1 MTWTKEDLVSII
13 KEELDNVLSENTR
26 EQWLENNLLINMDEE
41 VNDASSAQ
49 TQLHNF
55 VTKSMRA
62 KVPAG
67 MGIAG
72 NYMSFDSAKGY
83 LDDINAIPTDDRK
96 KGMEAA
102 VEIFKSLSNFFDAS
116 GENLNKVDA
125 ISAKMLGKPTPS
137 SSNYKEPEYKPPTRP
152 FQDVEDDAPSKSLF
166 SRFLGR

>member
-67 MGIAG
+67 MGVAG

-83 LDDINAIPTDDRK
+83 LDNRH
-96 KGMEAA
+96 
-102 VEIFKSLSNFFDAS
+102 
-116 GENLNKVDA
+116 
-125 ISAKMLGKPTPS
+125 
-137 SSNYKEPEYKPPTRP
+137 
-152 FQDVEDDAPSKSLF
+152 
-166 SRFLGR
+166 